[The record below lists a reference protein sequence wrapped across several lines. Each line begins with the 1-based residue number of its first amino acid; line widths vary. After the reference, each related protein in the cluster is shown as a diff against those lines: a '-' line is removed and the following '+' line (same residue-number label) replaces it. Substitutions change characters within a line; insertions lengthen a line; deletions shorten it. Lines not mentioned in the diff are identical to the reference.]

1 MSSDK
6 RMRFVH
12 PLIRLAEG
20 HPMLPVQVMH
30 LALMGAQDQPTVF
43 RPNEQ
48 IAASAGDELFGE
60 GLETARVTV
69 G

>member
-1 MSSDK
+1 
-6 RMRFVH
+6 MRFVH

-30 LALMGAQDQPTVF
+30 LVRAQDQPAVF

-60 GLETARVTV
+60 GLERHTAYCIFRIA
-69 G
+69 